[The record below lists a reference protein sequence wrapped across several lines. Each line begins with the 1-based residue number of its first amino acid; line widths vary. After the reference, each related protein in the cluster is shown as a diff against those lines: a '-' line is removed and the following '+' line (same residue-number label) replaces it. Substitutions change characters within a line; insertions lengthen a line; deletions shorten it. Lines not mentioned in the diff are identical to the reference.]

1 MNSAIARLRHMNKL
15 ARIPAS
21 KIWEQVFGANE
32 GAIFLPQDG
41 RFFAAAFH
49 LPRLSRVVFLFTL
62 FLMTGASAMAQSP
75 TVALSIGFPTP
86 VTTLTFDLVTGPD
99 SSPSVAATPSSFT
112 AQVVT
117 TNTTTWTLQVS
128 ASDAYLDPT
137 TRLIPIGN
145 ISWTAS
151 GTGFING
158 SLSVNPQTVASGS
171 GSGTFSGTLSFD
183 MLNRWTYPTGM
194 YSDTITYT
202 ATAI

>member
-1 MNSAIARLRHMNKL
+1 MNKL

-21 KIWEQVFGANE
+21 KIWEQVFGANGGGFSAPHE
-32 GAIFLPQDG
+32 S
-41 RFFAAAFH
+41 RFFAAAFR
-49 LPRLSRVVFLFTL
+49 LPCLAKVVLLFT
-62 FLMTGASAMAQSP
+62 FFVMIEASAMAQSP

-86 VTTLTFDLVTGPD
+86 VTSLSFDLVSGPD
-99 SSPSVAATPSSFT
+99 SSPSVTATPSSFT

-117 TNTTTWTLQVS
+117 SNTTTWTLTVS

-137 TRLIPIGN
+137 TRLIPVGN

-151 GTGFING
+151 GTGFVNG
-158 SLSVNPQTVASGS
+158 SLSVSPQTVASGS
-171 GSGTFSGTLSFD
+171 GSGTFSGTLSFV

-194 YSDTITYT
+194 YTDTITYT